1 MSGCT
6 ICFSDIASNP
16 YTLPCSHT
24 FCTDCIMIW
33 FRAGHNECPLC
44 RDPSTVRN
52 SWIDATKRAQA
63 IIKRARCK
71 RASAR
76 LKKKVATVQKRH
88 NLYRL
93 HCKMFAQFKRQ
104 HRNVLSTYN
113 KMRRQLHTAHRAWNR
128 CKNSLGFELF
138 PHDEPLIH
146 PFTTISP
153 ALLQ

>member
-6 ICFSDIASNP
+6 ICFSDNASNP

-33 FRAGHNECPLC
+33 FRAGHKECPLC

-76 LKKKVATVQKRH
+76 LKKKVSTVQKRH

-93 HCKMFAQFKRQ
+93 HCKMFAQRATGNGSCQACADSSAFRGSAAGPA
-104 HRNVLSTYN
+104 RGARSLSV
-113 KMRRQLHTAHRAWNR
+113 
-128 CKNSLGFELF
+128 
-138 PHDEPLIH
+138 
-146 PFTTISP
+146 
-153 ALLQ
+153 